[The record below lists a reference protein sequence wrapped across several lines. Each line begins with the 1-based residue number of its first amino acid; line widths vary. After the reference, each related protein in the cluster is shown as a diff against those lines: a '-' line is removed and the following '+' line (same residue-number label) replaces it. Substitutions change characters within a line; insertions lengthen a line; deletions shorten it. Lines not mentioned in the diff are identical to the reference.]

1 MDAAHHQKEK
11 AMSMSLPTNAYSVSA
26 QRSLLS
32 VQGSMSAAF
41 NRLSTGIRINTAPD
55 DAAGLA
61 ISQSL
66 SARIGGVNPSGR
78 NANDAISLT
87 QVAEG
92 SLGQVSDTLQR
103 MRDLAKQSANGSNS
117 DADRQSL
124 QQEFGNLSDE
134 IDRIAKETQ
143 YNGQNLLD
151 GSFTGATFQ
160 VGTGNISMGAI
171 ADTRTA
177 ALGRVTSATATA
189 ENRQGVAGLDITTQ
203 AGALDAVGRIDE
215 ALKSVGTT
223 RSNLGAS
230 QNQIQVS
237 LSSLNNSSTNLSA
250 ANSRIRD
257 VDVAEESSNL
267 TSLMMRSQAGAALL
281 AQSNAMPSSVL
292 ALLRG

>member
-1 MDAAHHQKEK
+1 MAAINTNYLALVSQNNLQK
-11 AMSMSLPTNAYSVSA
+11 SQSA
-26 QRSLLS
+26 L
-32 VQGSMSAAF
+32 GAAVD
-41 NRLSTGIRINTAPD
+41 RLSSGLRLNRAQD
-55 DAAGLA
+55 DSAGLA
-61 ISQSL
+61 IPQRLMEQVRGISPV
-66 SARIGGVNPSGR
+66 AGD
-78 NANDAISLT
+78 ANNAISLT

-103 MRDLAKQSANGSNS
+103 MRDLANQSANGSNS

-124 QQEFGNLSDE
+124 QQEFGKLSDA

-160 VGTGNISMGAI
+160 VGGNNISIGAI
-171 ADTRTA
+171 ADTQTA

-203 AGALDAVGRIDE
+203 AGALEARDRIDA
-215 ALKSVGTT
+215 ALESVKTT
-223 RSNLGAS
+223 RNNLGESTNRIQLSVSNLAD
-230 QNQIQVS
+230 
-237 LSSLNNSSTNLSA
+237 SSTNLSA

-257 VDVAEESSNL
+257 VDVSEESAKL
-267 TSLMMRSQAGAALL
+267 TKMQMLSQAGVAIL
-281 AQSNAMPSSVL
+281 AQANPMPSSVL